1 MHFNVES
8 APAPLE
14 PISVISTIG
23 GLIGAG
29 AGAGNL
35 YIKLASSGC
44 WPKTINSQEV
54 LGEFHQIKNKQSGA
68 ELCQAQQIL
77 G

>member
-1 MHFNVES
+1 MMLKLKYFLLVTLYFQLFNVES
-8 APAPLE
+8 APLE

-29 AGAGNL
+29 ASAGNL

-54 LGEFHQIKNKQSGA
+54 LGEFHQKMK
-68 ELCQAQQIL
+68 
-77 G
+77 